1 MDVKTEQRGQ
11 VVVVSVVGSL
21 DALTAPEL
29 GEALQGQI
37 RAGQTNL
44 VADLAGVDYT
54 SSAGLRVLLGAVK
67 DTRASGGDLRLAAVQ
82 ADVNKV
88 LKLAGFTSIVKLFPE
103 VEQAV
108 ASFSA

>member
-67 DTRASGGDLRLAAVQ
+67 DTRAGGGDLRLAAVQ

>member
-1 MDVKTEQRGQ
+1 MDVKAEQRDQ
-11 VVVVSVVGSL
+11 VVIVSVVGSL

-29 GEALQGQI
+29 GEAFKAQI
-37 RAGQTNL
+37 SSGHANL
-44 VADLAGVDYT
+44 VADLTGVDYT

-88 LKLAGFTSIVKLFPE
+88 LKLAGFTSIVKLFPD
-103 VEQAV
+103 VEQAI
-108 ASFSA
+108 ASFST